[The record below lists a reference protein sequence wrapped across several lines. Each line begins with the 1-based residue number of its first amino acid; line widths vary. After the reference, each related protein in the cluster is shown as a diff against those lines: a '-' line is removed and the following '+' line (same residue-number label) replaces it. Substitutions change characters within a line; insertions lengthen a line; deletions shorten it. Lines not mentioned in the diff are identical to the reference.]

1 MIARLAAAMLLA
13 LAAGCSQLEFAYKH
27 ADVWLRWK
35 ASGYVY
41 LEGEQARAFEA
52 HVAAFHAWHRTQALP
67 HYARLAGEAA
77 TRLEGGATAEDMA
90 WAYQA
95 FRQRIREELRRAGEE
110 LGGFGDGLTEA
121 QVASIERRFDVDN
134 RKFAAEWLSGT
145 EAERRARRLER
156 LVQRLQEWLGTLDAA
171 QLARVREFNATAPY
185 NAELRDRDRRRLQAE
200 FLALL
205 REREG
210 ERRLGEWAAAWDA
223 GRDPALVAA
232 SRATTQ
238 AFLVLLADLERSLSE
253 AQRERVVAR
262 LRGYAR
268 DFQVLAEAR

>member
-1 MIARLAAAMLLA
+1 VIARLAALMLLA
-13 LAAGCSQLEFAYKH
+13 LAAGCSQLEFAYNH

-35 ASGYVY
+35 ASSYVY

-52 HVAAFHAWHRTQALP
+52 RVAAFHGWHRTEALP

-77 TRLEGGATAEDMA
+77 TRLERGATPADIA
-90 WAYQA
+90 WGYDA
-95 FRQRIREELRRAGEE
+95 FRQRIREELRRAGEA

-121 QVASIERRFDVDN
+121 QIASIERRFADDN
-134 RKFAAEWLSGT
+134 RRFAAEWLSGT

-156 LVQRLQEWLGTLDAA
+156 LTERLSEWLGPLDEA
-171 QLARVREFNATAPY
+171 QLARVREFNDSAPY

-210 ERRLGEWAAAWDA
+210 QRRLGEWAAAWDA
-223 GRDPALVAA
+223 GREPALVAA

-253 AQRERVVAR
+253 AQREQVVAR

-268 DFQVLAEAR
+268 GFQLLAEAR